1 MLTSTAKRQNSG
13 PDQVLARPMRVF
25 LGGTLKDVQKHAK
38 TRKNTKNRSIETRP
52 TGRMTDWV
60 GLSDSEELLGGVGA
74 SGISIG

>member
-38 TRKNTKNRSIETRP
+38 TRKIDRLRLGRP
-52 TGRMTDWV
+52 AG
-60 GLSDSEELLGGVGA
+60 
-74 SGISIG
+74 